1 MKNFLALDTFRFV
14 GAILVA
20 LGHFLLSKGI
30 VNVMPNSFVLVVE
43 FFFLSTFLVTL
54 KQEINK
60 MLLIFEKIVL
70 E

>member
-43 FFFLSTFLVTL
+43 FFFVLSTFLITL
-54 KQEINK
+54 KQLQNI
-60 MLLIFEKIVL
+60 
-70 E
+70 